1 MTTSTLVTKATA
13 AALLTAGACLAV
25 ASCASTRP
33 YNPDH
38 LSPDRLSQVDQVCQ
52 AVMSFKPSEA
62 LTDNLWPGDPDTP
75 SSTNRHRGCIAT
87 LSNALTRAQATRV
100 AKQAEQ
106 DCLSQGFV
114 PGRSDLA
121 RCVLTVKDRP
131 LTTTETRLAALDP
144 KPYLIST
151 TPRFAGTVPAQVR
164 KEELACADVGIDPN
178 DEAYASC
185 TKGLKDVAWS
195 PFLQDLY
202 RND

>member
-1 MTTSTLVTKATA
+1 MMTSTLVTKATA
-13 AALLTAGACLAV
+13 VALLTAGACLAV
-25 ASCASTRP
+25 AACASTQP
-33 YNPDH
+33 YNPNH
-38 LSPDRLSQVDQVCQ
+38 LSPARWSQVDQACQ

-62 LTDNLWPGDPDTP
+62 LTDNLWPGDPDTS
-75 SSTNRHRGCIAT
+75 SSTNRYRGCIAT

-100 AKQAEQ
+100 AKEAEL

-114 PGRSDLA
+114 PGSSDLA
-121 RCVLTVKDRP
+121 RCVLTAKDQP
-131 LTTTETRLAALDP
+131 LTTTETRLASLDP

-151 TPRFAGTVPAQVR
+151 SPRFSGTVPAKVR

-178 DEAYASC
+178 DEAFASC
-185 TKGLKDVAWS
+185 IKALKDVAWA